1 MAIFGRR
8 KSALAVPPPRD
19 PADGRGRGV
28 DHGAI
33 GSVVAAA
40 IDGTLPV
47 KAACDRAAKLG
58 ASGAATKQ
66 QFQQLSTEWF
76 LRCTLRP
83 AAAWSAARI
92 LCAGAEAAWT
102 ERHDSED
109 GAVFAGVC
117 ADLVAAATAG
127 LERAGD
133 IRLFVTARSAAER
146 GIEAAAQLR
155 LRSIRSALLERLGR
169 MVLTCYAVRRSSA
182 NQAADFR
189 AWERKAL
196 SRGDPELQRIY
207 AARADDADEAD
218 DSLARYRWP
227 DALEAVD
234 LAERYLRESLPLV
247 DRERRGQVLKAI
259 SQALESRPILG
270 GAADPGELIAVC
282 EQALEELPPDDI
294 LNRLSVL
301 RTRAL
306 ARRSSGLPGPGGS
319 GLDAESEAL
328 VGRLENDWD
337 AFLAACVPLQAWDA
351 VTQAAALLS
360 DTDPARASR
369 LFARHR
375 DVISL
380 WADDSRRRDHWQL
393 EVQFVAE
400 QHATGWVSKLWES
413 DEQFTVTASRVL
425 ALAQNPDVLAGTEP
439 TTPQAAAA
447 ELAGEALAGALT
459 NVMLASTGFDREDV
473 GLQAL
478 EALQQRGGP
487 DWDAHADAY
496 RNLGAEL
503 RIGEGSNREFRGD
516 ADAAIGLFLE
526 AATRYLDMESSS
538 AVVDSL
544 NYVRHVIAKGGTLT
558 GLPDVTQ
565 WCAEHA
571 LRTELLSPEAGPQ
584 ALQPVADLSLAYQL
598 QHGTSREEICLLM
611 AVVTGRR
618 FASLLASGTTGYAP
632 DPGVVRLLAEVAA
645 AEQRLPAGHPLL
657 GVPDWDNALDR
668 DLLVTAYASEFE
680 TSPSLTPEDDVVN
693 LQRAAER
700 RMMAQLA
707 APNEAAD
714 LPVRLADIRAAL
726 DSRTVVLLLR
736 EGMWTDCQG
745 VVYCLLVT
753 DDDAFPAA
761 TPLESPWGVFSPP
774 AIGRTVQI
782 PASGVYVAGIRRA
795 VQEEPAPDDISA
807 EGRQLLEA
815 VGTRYARPVFEHL
828 AELRA
833 AGRDRLLIVPHR
845 ASHFLPAH
853 LAGSPGHLL
862 ADDWTVTYL
871 ANLAQLRPK
880 RTSGPPA
887 EAQLPRREGAAVFA
901 LGYADQPDLPTLDS
915 SAAEA
920 SAIASILGVQPV
932 LDGAA
937 TERAFTGALESRRY
951 VHLRA
956 HGRHNV
962 DAPLFQTVFLAP
974 GDGGDGRLRAHEV
987 LGLDLRGLELVTLGA
1002 CETALGRI
1010 DYSDNLRGLP
1020 AALLLAGAGAVI
1032 GTLWEVTA
1040 DASTTFFTELYRCL
1054 QAGDEDLIG
1063 AFRLA
1068 QRATRA
1074 DHTEYRDWGAFYLT
1088 GGYQRS
1094 NDPG

>member
-8 KSALAVPPPRD
+8 KSALTVPSQRG
-19 PADGRGRGV
+19 PADGPGGGG

-40 IDGTLPV
+40 VDRTLPV
-47 KAACDRAAKLG
+47 NAACARAAELG
-58 ASGAATKQ
+58 ASGAATEE

-76 LRCTLRP
+76 LRCTLEP
-83 AAAWSAARI
+83 AAAWSAARV

-102 ERHDSED
+102 KRRNMKNA
-109 GAVFAGVC
+109 AVFAVVC

-133 IRLFVTARSAAER
+133 IRLFVTARSTAER
-146 GIEAAAQLR
+146 GIAAARELHSRPLR
-155 LRSIRSALLERLGR
+155 GALLERLGR
-169 MVLTCYAVRRSSA
+169 MILTCYAVRRSPA
-182 NQAADFR
+182 NRAADFR
-189 AWERKAL
+189 AWERRAV
-196 SRGDPELQRIY
+196 SRGDPELQQIY
-207 AARADDADEAD
+207 AARTGDAD
-218 DSLARYRWP
+218 DSGDAGDSGDSVARYRWP

-247 DRERRGQVLKAI
+247 DRERRGQVLKGI
-259 SQALESRPILG
+259 SQALEWRPILG
-270 GAADPGELIAVC
+270 GADEPGELIAVC
-282 EQALEELPPDDI
+282 EQALRELPPDDI

-306 ARRSSGLPGPGGS
+306 ARRSSELPVPGGS
-319 GLDAESEAL
+319 GPDAESEAL
-328 VGRLENDWD
+328 ISRLENHWD
-337 AFLAACVPLQAWDA
+337 DFLAACVPLQAWDS
-351 VTQAAALLS
+351 VTQATALLS
-360 DTDPARASR
+360 DTDPARALR

-380 WADDSRRRDHWQL
+380 WADDSRRRDHWRL

-400 QHATGWVSKLWES
+400 QHATGWVRELWES
-413 DEQFTVTASRVL
+413 DEQFTVTASQVL
-425 ALAQNPDVLAGTEP
+425 ALAQNPYAPAGTEP
-439 TTPQAAAA
+439 A
-447 ELAGEALAGALT
+447 EEELAGALI
-459 NVMLASTGFDREDV
+459 NVMLASTAFNREDI
-473 GLQAL
+473 GLRAL
-478 EALQQRGGP
+478 EALRLRGGP

-496 RNLGAEL
+496 GNLGAEL
-503 RIGEGSNREFRGD
+503 RIGEGTNCEFRGD
-516 ADAAIGLFLE
+516 ANAAIGLFLE
-526 AATRYLDMESSS
+526 AATRYLDMGSSG

-544 NYVRHVIAKGGTLT
+544 NYVGQVITKGGTLT
-558 GLPDVTQ
+558 GLRDVTR
-565 WCAEHA
+565 WCARHA
-571 LRTELLSPEAGPQ
+571 LQTELLSPQAGPQ
-584 ALQPVADLSLAYQL
+584 VLQPVADLTLAYQM
-598 QHGTSREEICLLM
+598 QHGTTPEEICLLM
-611 AVVTGRR
+611 AAVTGRR
-618 FASLLASGTTGYAP
+618 FASLLARGTTGFTP
-632 DPGVVRLLAEVAA
+632 DPGVARLLAEIAA
-645 AEQRLPAGHPLL
+645 AEQRLPAAHPLL
-657 GVPDWDNALDR
+657 GVPDWDDLLDR

-680 TSPSLTPEDDVVN
+680 TSPSRTQEDDVIN

-714 LPVRLADIRAAL
+714 LPVLLADIRAAL

-736 EGMWTDCQG
+736 EGMWTDGQG
-745 VVYCLLVT
+745 FVYCLLVT

-761 TPLESPWGVFSPP
+761 TRLGSRWGVISPP
-774 AIGRTVQI
+774 DIGRTVQI

-795 VQEEPAPDDISA
+795 VQEEPAPHEITG

-815 VGTRYARPVFEHL
+815 AGTWYATPVFEHL

-833 AGRDRLLIVPHR
+833 AGRDRLLIVPHC
-845 ASHFLPAH
+845 ASHFLPVH
-853 LAGSPGHLL
+853 LAGSPGHPL

-880 RTSGPPA
+880 RGPGPSA
-887 EAQLPRREGAAVFA
+887 AAVPRRDGAAVFA
-901 LGYADQPDLPTLDS
+901 LGYDDQPGLPTLKS

-920 SAIASILGVQPV
+920 GAIAGILGVRPV

-937 TERAFTGALESRRY
+937 TERAFTAALESHRY

-1002 CETALGRI
+1002 CETALGRV

-1032 GTLWEVTA
+1032 GTLWEVKA

-1068 QRATRA
+1068 QRAARC
-1074 DHTEYRDWGAFYLT
+1074 DHSEYRDWGAFYLT

-1094 NDPG
+1094 KDRG